1 LPESFCYEENKGG
14 KTMADEL
21 ARLDA
26 IAQGELV
33 RRKEISPRELVDTT
47 ITRIEKLNPILNA
60 VITPLF
66 EKARTQANSPNLPD
80 GPFRGVPFLLKDLG
94 CHSAGDPYHEGMRFL
109 RDVGWIAESDTYM
122 AAKLRAAGFIFLGKT
137 NTPELGSLPTTEPQ
151 AYGPTRNPWDT
162 ARSTGGSSGGSAA
175 AVASGMVPAAHA
187 NDGGGSIRIPA
198 SECGLVGLK
207 PSRGRL
213 SWGPEY
219 GELWQGLAVE
229 HVVSRSVRDSA
240 AILDVVAGPMPGDPY
255 CAPPPIRPFREEVG
269 ANPGRLR
276 IGVMIRAAGRE
287 IQVHPDCVTAATETA
302 RLLESLGHQVE
313 ESYPQALDVAEERW
327 RHMLTLVASWVA
339 TGLAHWSKK
348 VGKPIGPNDVEL
360 HNWTFAEIGRSHT
373 AVQYIEAIGWLQADT
388 RQIAQWWEDGFDLLL
403 TPTIAEPP
411 PLLGQFVATPDNPLG
426 AARRAEQIIPFTP
439 AFNITGQPAISL
451 PLYWN
456 ADGLPIGVHL
466 VAAYGREDLLIRVAS
481 QLEQAHPW
489 AGRFPPVYA

>member
-1 LPESFCYEENKGG
+1 MVD
-14 KTMADEL
+14 TL

-26 IAQGELV
+26 TAQAELV
-33 RRKEISPRELVDTT
+33 RRGELTPGELVDAA
-47 ITRIEKLNPILNA
+47 IARIEKLNPTLNA

-66 EKARTQANSPNLPD
+66 DKARTQAHSPNLPN

-109 RDVGWIAESDTYM
+109 RNVGWVAESDTYM

-137 NTPELGSLPTTEPQ
+137 NTPELGSLPATEPQ
-151 AYGPTRNPWDT
+151 AYGPTRNPWDI

-175 AVASGMVPAAHA
+175 AVASGMVPVAHA

-213 SWGPEY
+213 SWGPEH

-229 HVVSRSVRDSA
+229 HVVSRSVRDTA

-255 CAPPPIRPFREEVG
+255 FAPPPTRPFREEVG
-269 ANPGRLR
+269 ADPGRLR
-276 IGVMIRAAGRE
+276 IGLMTHAPGGAIP
-287 IQVHPDCVTAATETA
+287 VHPDCVAAVSEAA
-302 RLLESLGHQVE
+302 RLLESLGHHIE
-313 ESYPQALDVAEERW
+313 ESYPQALDAAKERA
-327 RHMLTLVASWVA
+327 RQMLTLIASSVAAS
-339 TGLAHWSKK
+339 LAHWSRK
-348 VGKPIGPNDVEL
+348 VGKPIGPDDVEL
-360 HNWTFAEIGRSHT
+360 HNWTFAEIGRSRT
-373 AVQYIEAIGWLQADT
+373 AVRYIETIEWLQADT
-388 RQIAQWWEDGFDLLL
+388 RWIAQWWEDGFDLLL

-411 PLLGQFVATPDNPLG
+411 PLLGQFVATPDNPLA

-439 AFNITGQPAISL
+439 AFNVTGQPAISL

-456 ADGLPIGVHL
+456 ADGLPVGVHL
-466 VAAYGREDLLIRVAS
+466 VAAYGREDLLIRVAA
-481 QLEQAHPW
+481 QLEQARPW
-489 AGRFPPVYA
+489 ADRLPPVYA

>member
-1 LPESFCYEENKGG
+1 
-14 KTMADEL
+14 MADEL

-26 IAQGELV
+26 TTQAELV
-33 RRKEISPRELVDTT
+33 RRREVTPRELVDAA
-47 ITRIEKLNPILNA
+47 IARIEKLNPALNA

-66 EKARTQANSPNLPD
+66 DKARAQASSSTLPD
-80 GPFRGVPFLLKDLG
+80 GPFCGVPFLLKDLG
-94 CHSAGDPYHEGMRFL
+94 CHSSGDPYHEGMRFL
-109 RDVGWIAESDTYM
+109 RDVGWVEKDDTYT
-122 AAKLRAAGFIFLGKT
+122 AAKLRAAGFVFLGKT

-151 AYGPTRNPWDT
+151 AYGPTRNPWDIT
-162 ARSTGGSSGGSAA
+162 RSTGGSSGGSAA
-175 AVASGMVPAAHA
+175 AVASGMVPVAHA

-229 HVVSRSVRDSA
+229 HVVSRSVRDTA

-255 CAPPPIRPFREEVG
+255 FAPLPVRPFREEVG
-269 ANPGRLR
+269 ADPGRLR
-276 IGVMIRAAGRE
+276 IGVMTRAPGGTTP
-287 IQVHPDCVTAATETA
+287 VHPDCVAATTETA
-302 RLLESLGHQVE
+302 RLLESLGHSVE
-313 ESYPQALDVAEERW
+313 ESYPRALDAAKERG

-339 TGLAHWSKK
+339 TGLAHWSEK
-348 VGKPIGPNDVEL
+348 VGKPIGRDDVEV
-360 HNWTFAEIGRSHT
+360 HNWTFAEIGRSRT
-373 AVQYIEAIGWLQADT
+373 AVRYIEAIGWLQADT
-388 RQIAQWWEDGFDLLL
+388 RRIAQWWEDGFDLLL

-411 PLLGQFVATPDNPLG
+411 PLLGQFVATPDNPLA
-426 AARRAEQIIPFTP
+426 AARRAEQIIAFTP

-456 ADGLPIGVHL
+456 TDGLPIGVHL

-481 QLEQAHPW
+481 QLERARPW
-489 AGRFPPVYA
+489 ADRFPPVYA